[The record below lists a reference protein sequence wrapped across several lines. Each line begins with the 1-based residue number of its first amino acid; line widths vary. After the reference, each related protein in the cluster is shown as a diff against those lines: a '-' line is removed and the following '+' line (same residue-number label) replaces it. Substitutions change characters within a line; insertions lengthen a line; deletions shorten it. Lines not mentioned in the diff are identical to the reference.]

1 MANDP
6 YIQTL
11 RKDCP
16 GVEFVKEF
24 QFHPTR
30 KWRFD
35 YAAPSLRVAIEIDGA
50 VWKYG
55 RHNNPAGYIA
65 DLEKL
70 NTAASLG
77 WLVLRFTTGQR
88 FNTASRLLVA
98 ATIGRR
104 MDEAAEG
111 ES

>member
-16 GVEFVKEF
+16 VVEFVKEF
-24 QFHPTR
+24 QFH
-30 KWRFD
+30 
-35 YAAPSLRVAIEIDGA
+35 AAPALRVAIEIDGA